1 MIGTHMTEQ
10 TLNAQDFDTWQSE
23 RKLDGVLS
31 PARHALAAWAL
42 AAAIALTAVLGPPA
56 TRQAVAGLVELRHEV
71 LMLDREL
78 ERVALRLQ
86 RPDHGAFVVSPTVA
100 AASR

>member
-1 MIGTHMTEQ
+1 MTEQ

-42 AAAIALTAVLGPPA
+42 AAAIALTAALGPPP
-56 TRQAVAGLVELRHEV
+56 
-71 LMLDREL
+71 
-78 ERVALRLQ
+78 
-86 RPDHGAFVVSPTVA
+86 RPG
-100 AASR
+100 RR

>member
-1 MIGTHMTEQ
+1 MIGTDMTEK
-10 TLNAQDFDTWQSE
+10 TLNARDFDTWQSE

-42 AAAIALTAVLGPPA
+42 AASIALTAVLGPPA

>member
-1 MIGTHMTEQ
+1 MTEQ
-10 TLNAQDFDTWQSE
+10 TLNAPDFDTWQSE

-31 PARHALAAWAL
+31 PSRHALGAWAL

-56 TRQAVAGLVELRHEV
+56 TGQTVAGLVELRHEV

-86 RPDHGAFVVSPTVA
+86 RPDHGAFVVSSTVA